1 MEAFDEGDNSAVTA
15 HADNRNDDAKDKG
28 GGGGGGGKAPGIQ
41 RSVAFDLS
49 VMEDSKDTT
58 PVRRVT
64 IR

>member
-1 MEAFDEGDNSAVTA
+1 MESLDERDHSSVTEQDDNS
-15 HADNRNDDAKDKG
+15 NDDAKDR
-28 GGGGGGGKAPGIQ
+28 GGKTPGSQ

-49 VMEDSKDTT
+49 VMEDKQDTA

>member
-1 MEAFDEGDNSAVTA
+1 MEVTDERDNSAVTA
-15 HADNRNDDAKDKG
+15 LADNRNDDAKDK
-28 GGGGGGGKAPGIQ
+28 GGGKAPGIQ

>member
-1 MEAFDEGDNSAVTA
+1 MESFEEKDNSSVTA
-15 HADNRNDDAKDKG
+15 EQDDSRNDDAKDR
-28 GGGGGGGKAPGIQ
+28 GGKTPGIQ

-49 VMEDSKDTT
+49 VMEDKQDTA

>member
-1 MEAFDEGDNSAVTA
+1 MDSRDERENSCVADQD
-15 HADNRNDDAKDKG
+15 DNRNDDAKDR
-28 GGGGGGGKAPGIQ
+28 GGKTPGIQ

-49 VMEDSKDTT
+49 VMEDKQDTA

>member
-1 MEAFDEGDNSAVTA
+1 MESSDGQDNSSVKDNGDNI
-15 HADNRNDDAKDKG
+15 NDDAKDR
-28 GGGGGGGKAPGIQ
+28 GGKTPGIQ

-49 VMEDSKDTT
+49 VMEDKQDTA